1 MPAKFAV
8 FGDELEA
15 YWPVAELSRIRGDL
29 VLWQCWYECLRKGND
44 QMASEHTRVRQVPC
58 GAVALVGVMLFACGC
73 TAPTSP
79 EVADAVDVDASTD
92 DGGLPTKGDK
102 DAGVGDKEGGLGMK
116 DAGLGT
122 EDSGS
127 AGDDGGTTIEDAGT
141 GIHDAGTGPEDAGM
155 PGQPDAGEMNECFA
169 CAEKKCAV
177 EVNAC
182 LRSPACVEEGNC
194 DLMCLGASAGPLAV
208 PDPRCVQ
215 ACTKNL
221 QATQELLA
229 AVTCGFTVCPVQ
241 CLRPLA
247 SCGGDAGG
255 FGVPVKTG
263 GDPGCF
269 TGWSGGALP

>member
-1 MPAKFAV
+1 
-8 FGDELEA
+8 
-15 YWPVAELSRIRGDL
+15 
-29 VLWQCWYECLRKGND
+29 
-44 QMASEHTRVRQVPC
+44 MASKHPVHLVPC
-58 GAVALVGVMLFACGC
+58 RAVALASVMLFACGC
-73 TAPTSP
+73 IAPAST
-79 EVADAVDVDASTD
+79 EVVDAVDLDASAG

-102 DAGVGDKEGGLGMK
+102 DAGIGEKEGGLGMK
-116 DAGLGT
+116 DASLGT
-122 EDSGS
+122 DDSGS
-127 AGDDGGTTIEDAGT
+127 AADDGGMATDDSGMGIRDAGP
-141 GIHDAGTGPEDAGM
+141 GPEDAGM
-155 PGQPDAGEMNECFA
+155 QSDAGGMNECFA

-194 DLMCLGASAGPLAV
+194 HLMCLGASAGPLGV

-241 CLRPLA
+241 CLRPLT

-255 FGVPVKTG
+255 FGVPVETG

-269 TGWSGGALP
+269 KGWGGGALP